1 VSETCQYRSVFKTL
15 AAHSHQRLPGLSFLL
30 RGEILK
36 PARFYRKYTEFLHS
50 PPRYRA
56 VRPQRK
62 VTIAPPFAVASG
74 TSARV
79 MLDGFGGAAAMW
91 QTRLMVAAV
100 PLQHLDLVP
109 VGVLHEKET
118 RHQRA
123 VAMELFDRV
132 GCSKRACS
140 PSRFSTAN
148 ATWP

>member
-1 VSETCQYRSVFKTL
+1 VSETCQYRPVFKTL
-15 AAHSHQRLPGLSFLL
+15 AAHSHQRLTGLSFLL

-79 MLDGFGGAAAMW
+79 MLDGFGGLKPKAMAP
-91 QTRLMVAAV
+91 VASFLGAC
-100 PLQHLDLVP
+100 PL
-109 VGVLHEKET
+109 
-118 RHQRA
+118 
-123 VAMELFDRV
+123 
-132 GCSKRACS
+132 
-140 PSRFSTAN
+140 PSTEPGDEIPPSHS
-148 ATWP
+148 